1 MCVCVSSYTCMS
13 HSSHK
18 EICGVSSLLLPLL
31 GFWMLNSGHQVCHR
45 ESLYPLI
52 YRVGS
57 TISFVSHFSSFIISF
72 CVALLVVNS
81 ISHYVKIC
89 FYNLLFNS
97 DFIKCCFPGRYT
109 ICVFICTIVR
119 WGMLVAGSRL
129 TSPDLCEEQ
138 IFFYSHDVYMCFYTS
153 FFKKIILECKSWCPS
168 MILRLTLIYYY

>member
-1 MCVCVSSYTCMS
+1 MFIVSMCVCVCVSSYTCMS

-18 EICGVSSLLLPLL
+18 EIYGVSSLLLPLL

-72 CVALLVVNS
+72 CVAMLVVNS

-89 FYNLLFNS
+89 FFLIHSLTVILLSAAFQ
-97 DFIKCCFPGRYT
+97 
-109 ICVFICTIVR
+109 VVR
-119 WGMLVAGSRL
+119 
-129 TSPDLCEEQ
+129 
-138 IFFYSHDVYMCFYTS
+138 S
-153 FFKKIILECKSWCPS
+153 FVSLSAQ
-168 MILRLTLIYYY
+168 L